1 MYDNIYYCKNDE
13 NTCSLRN
20 KCLRFLNAKDQC
32 VATLYKAACTDNN
45 NHILFIIEKECDH
58 EEETS

>member
-1 MYDNIYYCKNDE
+1 M
-13 NTCSLRN
+13 
-20 KCLRFLNAKDQC
+20 FWAKDQC